1 MRYQMTMGIRG
12 TNTVR
17 LIAPPMI
24 RHIWEERPRTG
35 SRGRVPSLAKDG
47 ASLDRDRG
55 VRAPGGIMILPKKP
69 NPPKRCRAH
78 TQLRSLA
85 SFCSQRIP
93 QRYQFPGRFSQGRP
107 PAAGSTSQPDRA
119 RAPTAFPSERDAGSP
134 HQSVRFCVSARHSP
148 LVYFSLRN
156 PHSKAVCAQCASN
169 RPCRRI
175 HSLRYHQHH
184 ARDPRPSRGALGHTE
199 SSSCVSA
206 HSQTVKY
213 RLCTEGKKV

>member
-1 MRYQMTMGIRG
+1 MSG
-12 TNTVR
+12 
-17 LIAPPMI
+17 
-24 RHIWEERPRTG
+24 
-35 SRGRVPSLAKDG
+35 
-47 ASLDRDRG
+47 
-55 VRAPGGIMILPKKP
+55 
-69 NPPKRCRAH
+69 AH
-78 TQLRSLA
+78 TAAQSGFVLISMHPTTVSASWQILSRSL
-85 SFCSQRIP
+85 
-93 QRYQFPGRFSQGRP
+93 
-107 PAAGSTSQPDRA
+107 PAAGPTSQPDRA

-184 ARDPRPSRGALGHTE
+184 ARDPRPSRGALRHTE